1 MSASRCR
8 GGHDFLIGDCNRG
21 HQGRVYRLAE
31 EVGALQQSSERRLSV
46 VDEVLRAQAR
56 HRRLRR
62 PGFAAALLLLAVVAS
77 LRLGPSSHPSEAR
90 TVTVPW
96 VATVTRTGAVTGYI
110 QPCDGLGVP
119 LHTSTGARLFSAA
132 ATIEALRGHEYLKPV
147 GHGTYRLVFPAVVAA
162 RESVAQNQQFR
173 IDHLAPGRYVIWARY
188 AGGNVSTFLDVSV
201 AAGKV
206 ADIDLPNVCM

>member
-1 MSASRCR
+1 MSASR
-8 GGHDFLIGDCNRG
+8 
-21 HQGRVYRLAE
+21 
-31 EVGALQQSSERRLSV
+31 
-46 VDEVLRAQAR
+46 
-56 HRRLRR
+56 
-62 PGFAAALLLLAVVAS
+62 
-77 LRLGPSSHPSEAR
+77 
-90 TVTVPW
+90 W

-173 IDHLAPGRYVIWARY
+173 IDHLAP
-188 AGGNVSTFLDVSV
+188 AGT
-201 AAGKV
+201 
-206 ADIDLPNVCM
+206 